1 MKTLPQRLALSL
13 LAALSLSA
21 APALRAEPYKPLV
34 LEDVVEG
41 PAPTIYLGGL
51 SAAVESLSPHASRM
65 PPRFDNKAE
74 RDLAAKDARSL
85 SDALD
90 KPTRAANAPTELLQ
104 LAGHWNTLAWR
115 MGYEAAGARAFE
127 QLRRALRGEPD
138 NARLQYLLGS
148 FYTEFEGGSSHAL
161 PYLERAHDAGVIE
174 ASFTLG
180 MLYIQL
186 RDAKT
191 ARHYLEHFAVKT
203 GTKDPNFLKLL
214 NQLRYG
220 DGGWTLTHPRQDL
233 PASALV
239 KLD

>member
-1 MKTLPQRLALSL
+1 MKNMLHRLALPF
-13 LAALSLSA
+13 LSA
-21 APALRAEPYKPLV
+21 LLFVSPALQAEPYKQLV

-51 SAAVESLSPHASRM
+51 SAAVEKLAPHASRI

-74 RDLAAKDARSL
+74 RELAAKDARSL

-90 KPTRAANAPTELLQ
+90 KPTRAANVPAELLQ

-115 MGYEAAGARAFE
+115 MGYEPAGARAFE
-127 QLRRALRGEPD
+127 QLRRALRAEPD
-138 NARLQYLLGS
+138 NLQLHYLLGS

-161 PYLERAHDAGVIE
+161 PYLERAHDGGVIE

-186 RDAKT
+186 RDSKT

-203 GTKDPNFLKLL
+203 GTQDANFLKLL

-220 DGGWTLTHPRQDL
+220 DGGWTLTRKVQDL
-233 PASALV
+233 PATALV